1 MLAWPI
7 AGYCLWKINQNRKM
21 FNKSQPITIVSG
33 LPRSGT
39 SMMMKMLE
47 SGGLPLLIDNLRI
60 PDADNPTGYYEFE
73 PVKKLD
79 KGDFSWLADAQG
91 KGLKVIAALLS
102 HLPSA
107 YTYQIIFMRREM
119 SEILASQ
126 RKMLLNRGVDPNK
139 IDDAAMAQL
148 FEKHLGKVFS
158 WIDQQ
163 PNMRKLDV
171 NYNQLLREPRPQAEQ
186 INLFLGNIL
195 DVDGMVSVINPDLY
209 RQRGGKVSATS

>member
-1 MLAWPI
+1 
-7 AGYCLWKINQNRKM
+7 M
-21 FNKSQPITIVSG
+21 FNKPLPITIVSG

-39 SMMMKMLE
+39 SMMMKMLDA
-47 SGGLPLLIDNLRI
+47 GGLPLLIDDLRI
-60 PDADNPTGYYEFE
+60 PDADNPAGYYEFE

-79 KGDFSWLADAQG
+79 KGDFRWLADAQG
-91 KGLKVIAALLS
+91 KGLKVIATLLS

-107 YTYQIIFMRREM
+107 YTYRIVFMRREM

-126 RKMLLNRGVDPNK
+126 RKMLLNRGADPNK

-148 FEKHLGKVFS
+148 FERHLGKVLS

-171 NYNQLLREPRPQAEQ
+171 NYNQLLRDPRPQAEQ

-195 DVDGMVSVINPDLY
+195 DVEGMVSVINPDLY
-209 RQRGGKVSATS
+209 RQRSGKVAATSQSDVV

>member
-1 MLAWPI
+1 
-7 AGYCLWKINQNRKM
+7 M
-21 FNKSQPITIVSG
+21 FNKPLPITVVSG

-47 SGGLPLLIDNLRI
+47 AGGLPLMIDHLRI
-60 PDADNPTGYYEFE
+60 PDADNPDGYYEFE

-79 KGDFSWLADAQG
+79 KGDFRWLANAQG

-126 RKMLLNRGVDPNK
+126 RKMILNRGEDPNK
-139 IDDAAMAQL
+139 IDDAQMAQL
-148 FEKHLGKVFS
+148 FEKHLATVIS
-158 WIDQQ
+158 WIDRQ

-171 NYNQLLREPRPQAEQ
+171 NYNQLLRDPRPQAEQ
-186 INLFLGNIL
+186 ISRFLGSIL
-195 DVDGMVSVINPDLY
+195 DIEGMLSVINPDLY
-209 RQRGGKVSATS
+209 RQRSRPVSATTKPGVR

>member
-1 MLAWPI
+1 M
-7 AGYCLWKINQNRKM
+7 
-21 FNKSQPITIVSG
+21 NKPLPITIVSG

-47 SGGLPLLIDNLRI
+47 AGGLPLLIDHLRI
-60 PDADNPTGYYEFE
+60 PDADNPAGYYEFE
-73 PVKKLD
+73 AVKKLD
-79 KGDFSWLADAQG
+79 KGDFRWLADAQG

-107 YTYQIIFMRREM
+107 YTYRILFMRREM

-126 RKMLLNRGVDPNK
+126 RKMLLNRGADPNK
-139 IDDAAMAQL
+139 IDDTAMAQL
-148 FEKHLGKVFS
+148 FERHLGKVLS

-171 NYNQLLREPRPQAEQ
+171 NYNQLLREPRSQAEQ

-195 DVDGMVSVINPDLY
+195 DVEGMVSAINPDLY
-209 RQRGGKVSATS
+209 RQRSGKVSTTS